1 MGEQHERSIERGHR
15 RAHVGAHRREDLV
28 TVQLLLPR
36 LIRDRMKTTLA
47 RAGDREIGG
56 ILMARQIRP
65 GAFEVVDF
73 SVDETSGERT
83 HFVRDHAYHNEFLDA
98 FFEKTGRDYQTYNY
112 VGEWHSHPR
121 LPIVPSI
128 TDLESM
134 EELVNGERDIPFA
147 VLLVVRS
154 DFPGEFVAMST
165 FHQRG
170 ASPEP
175 VQVRT
180 ES

>member
-1 MGEQHERSIERGHR
+1 MQLELSRS
-15 RAHVGAHRREDLV
+15 L
-28 TVQLLLPR
+28 
-36 LIRDRMKTTLA
+36 RDRMKSALA
-47 RAGDREIGG
+47 RAADREIGG

-73 SVDETSGERT
+73 SVDETSGERA

-98 FFEKTGRDYQTYNY
+98 FFEKTGRDYETYNY
-112 VGEWHSHPR
+112 IGEWHSHPR
-121 LPIVPSI
+121 LPIMPSI

-134 EELVNGERDIPFA
+134 EDLVNGEREIPFA

-154 DFPGEFVAMST
+154 DFPSEFTAMST

-170 ASPEP
+170 AAPEP
-175 VQVRT
+175 VQIIA